1 MDVVYLALTVF
12 LTLNP
17 APMTFDPAP
26 VQVGPTQAY
35 RATRAVK
42 ADARDRAD
50 RERRRWRAE
59 RRRIERE
66 KAARKAAREAAREAA
81 ARAAQSTAVYG
92 GGVERWRGLALEV
105 GWSEAELPTLLRI
118 IRAESGGNPRAFNAS
133 SRCSGLLQLHPC
145 WWDGRWSF
153 DPFDPRLNLAYG
165 LKVKRLS
172 GWSAW
177 SVRP

>member
-1 MDVVYLALTVF
+1 MDAATLLIVLVA
-12 LTLNP
+12 TLNP
-17 APMTFDPAP
+17 NPATFDPP
-26 VQVGPTQAY
+26 PPPLPPSQR
-35 RATRAVK
+35 RAGHLVNAEARTRA
-42 ADARDRAD
+42 RA
-50 RERRRWRAE
+50 ESRRWRAE
-59 RRRIERE
+59 QRRIERE
-66 KAARKAAREAAREAA
+66 KAARKAAREAA
-81 ARAAQSTAVYG
+81 ARAAQSTASYG
-92 GGVERWRGLALEV
+92 SGVERWRGLALEV

-177 SVRP
+177 VTY

>member
-1 MDVVYLALTVF
+1 MDAATLFIALVA
-12 LTLNP
+12 TLNP
-17 APMTFDPAP
+17 NPAP
-26 VQVGPTQAY
+26 LDLAPPYVAPS
-35 RATRAVK
+35 RDHRL
-42 ADARDRAD
+42 ARVAKTEA
-50 RERRRWRAE
+50 RERARRGVREWRAE
-59 RRRIERE
+59 QRRIARE
-66 KAARKAAREAAREAA
+66 KAERKAAREAARAAA
-81 ARAAQSTAVYG
+81 ARAAQSTASYG

-177 SVRP
+177 VTY

>member
-1 MDVVYLALTVF
+1 MDAFTLMLTMATF
-12 LTLNP
+12 LNP
-17 APMTFDPAP
+17 APALFDPPPLQVAP
-26 VQVGPTQAY
+26 SREHR
-35 RATRAVK
+35 RALAVK
-42 ADARDRAD
+42 ADARRRAD
-50 RERRRWRAE
+50 AELREWRAE
-59 RRRIERE
+59 RRRVARER
-66 KAARKAAREAAREAA
+66 AARKAAREAARAAA
-81 ARAAQSTAVYG
+81 ARAAQSTASYG

-118 IRAESGGNPRAFNAS
+118 IRAESGGNPRACNAS
-133 SRCSGLLQLHPC
+133 SRCAGLLQLHPC

-177 SVRP
+177 VTY

>member
-1 MDVVYLALTVF
+1 MATLLATLT
-12 LTLNP
+12 LLNP
-17 APMTFDPAP
+17 APMVLDMPPRQPIPLHVMT
-26 VQVGPTQAY
+26 
-35 RATRAVK
+35 VK
-42 ADARDRAD
+42 AAA
-50 RERRRWRAE
+50 RERAADDVREWRAEQRRLARERAE
-59 RRRIERE
+59 RR
-66 KAARKAAREAAREAA
+66 AREAAERAAAEAA
-81 ARAAQSTAVYG
+81 QAHAVHYG
-92 GGVERWRGLALEV
+92 SGAEQWRGLALEV

-177 SVRP
+177 VTY